1 MKQYQIKNN
10 IIKYNKF
17 LIRRQFM
24 NKVILCGNL
33 TKDMDVKIIKG
44 KTKKDNDVIVGRF
57 TVAVNEGYGENRK
70 ATFIPVTIFNKMVEN
85 LEEQLIK
92 GTKVNVVGKLDIKNE
107 ETEEGYKTY
116 VSVIA
121 EEIQLLK
128 VADTE
133 DKKDKKHSKGGKK

>member
-1 MKQYQIKNN
+1 
-10 IIKYNKF
+10 
-17 LIRRQFM
+17 M

-33 TKDMDVKIIKG
+33 TKDMDVKIYKG
-44 KTKKDNDVIVGRF
+44 KTKKDNDNIVGRF
-57 TVAVNEGYGENRK
+57 TVAVNEGYGENKK
-70 ATFIPVTIFNKMVEN
+70 ATFIPITIFNKMVEN
-85 LEEQLIK
+85 LEEYLIK
-92 GTKVNVVGKLDIKNE
+92 GTKVNIVGKLDIKNE

-133 DKKDKKHSKGGKK
+133 EKKEKKYSKGGKK

>member
-1 MKQYQIKNN
+1 
-10 IIKYNKF
+10 
-17 LIRRQFM
+17 M

-33 TKDMDVKIIKG
+33 TKDMDVKIYKG
-44 KTKKDNDVIVGRF
+44 KTKKDNDNIVGRF
-57 TVAVNEGYGENRK
+57 TVAVNEGYGENKK
-70 ATFIPVTIFNKMVEN
+70 ATFIPITIFNKMVEN
-85 LEEQLIK
+85 LEEYLIK
-92 GTKVNVVGKLDIKNE
+92 GTKVNIVGKLDIKNE

-133 DKKDKKHSKGGKK
+133 DKKEKKYNKGGKK